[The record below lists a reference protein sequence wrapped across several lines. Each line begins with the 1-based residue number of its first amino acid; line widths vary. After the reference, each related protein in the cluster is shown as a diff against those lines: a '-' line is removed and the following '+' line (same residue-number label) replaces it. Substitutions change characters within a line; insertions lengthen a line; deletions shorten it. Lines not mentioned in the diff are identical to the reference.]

1 MSRGEDGG
9 QTKTTK
15 QKLASPVPGE
25 TTKGPETTELAE
37 TEKAMTKYEAWSS
50 VTPNLTKIP
59 PKREKTTRGL
69 RLALSESTKT
79 MKELDT
85 EPAET
90 MGLETELIGPGLTLS
105 ESQTKTKMAL
115 SESWK
120 TRVALSESRT
130 KTETKR
136 PLTLSE
142 SPKTT
147 AEVWSSISP
156 RARGLGMEPATKT
169 ELDQSCYTY
178 WKRSNRL

>member
-9 QTKTTK
+9 RTKTTK

-37 TEKAMTKYEAWSS
+37 TEKAMTKYEARSS
-50 VTPNLTKIP
+50 VTPNLTRIP
-59 PKREKTTRGL
+59 PKRDKATRGL

-90 MGLETELIGPGLTLS
+90 MGPETELIGPGLTLS
-105 ESQTKTKMAL
+105 ESQTKTKMA
-115 SESWK
+115 
-120 TRVALSESRT
+120 
-130 KTETKR
+130 
-136 PLTLSE
+136 LSE

-169 ELDQSCYTY
+169 ELDRSCYTY
-178 WKRSNRL
+178 RKRSIRL